1 MSDAAWDSLLQ
12 WLRTK
17 GMDTSCDGLLV
28 ERRKCAGAGYGLFTL
43 KACSP
48 SSLLFSVPAEAL
60 LNAKTLSPLYPRA
73 GLSATQL
80 ISMHLTLHRPS
91 FGKPDPQFGP
101 YISVLPA
108 DFSFHP
114 LVWMVQKHCLEAEL
128 LQYLPPSVS
137 RAMQKLS
144 LRFDVDLKAVRR
156 YLTEDA
162 ENLNMLENNFL
173 WGWLNV
179 NTRGIYLRL
188 KSKQSDP
195 DNLTLCPILDMANHS
210 SHLPHMSP
218 RPSKAHGGPSL
229 RGMSFISPSEVHLD
243 VDREVF
249 LKYGSHGNRLLFT
262 EYGFS
267 ISTESIKAGEMDGE
281 VDISDILEE
290 LLDSSYLKRALE
302 AENYWGDWTLHVTRE
317 SAYPSFRVLAALRL
331 YHLAQESATDDDVS
345 AWKDTLAGRRDVVSP
360 DNETAVRATL
370 DRICCQLVERGEQ
383 ALESIEKVQS
393 KKEVRSNVKVLW
405 TEEILVGRAVS
416 VSIRSGAVF

>member
-1 MSDAAWDSLLQ
+1 
-12 WLRTK
+12 
-17 GMDTSCDGLLV
+17 
-28 ERRKCAGAGYGLFTL
+28 
-43 KACSP
+43 
-48 SSLLFSVPAEAL
+48 
-60 LNAKTLSPLYPRA
+60 
-73 GLSATQL
+73 
-80 ISMHLTLHRPS
+80 
-91 FGKPDPQFGP
+91 
-101 YISVLPA
+101 
-108 DFSFHP
+108 
-114 LVWMVQKHCLEAEL
+114 
-128 LQYLPPSVS
+128 
-137 RAMQKLS
+137 
-144 LRFDVDLKAVRR
+144 
-156 YLTEDA
+156 
-162 ENLNMLENNFL
+162 
-173 WGWLNV
+173 
-179 NTRGIYLRL
+179 
-188 KSKQSDP
+188 
-195 DNLTLCPILDMANHS
+195 
-210 SHLPHMSP
+210 
-218 RPSKAHGGPSL
+218 
-229 RGMSFISPSEVHLD
+229 MSFISPSEVHLD

-302 AENYWGDWTLHVTRE
+302 AENYWGYGFAVEHAIEVSLTARDWTLHVTRE